1 MADSLHNA
9 LGKFRN
15 TMLTAVAC
23 LEFELRDSMKSSETD
38 MRIDTIMSTLNEVS
52 EAVSNLKP
60 VSAEPALHQFT
71 MNQVLESSNIL
82 NITPPLNT
90 KNVVVSKST
99 TPALTAAVAAFNP
112 PSMALA
118 EEMEVDEDATEEEE
132 EEEEADVDEDAND
145 GPEEDEEEELEVEEF
160 EFKGVTYQRDADN
173 NVYLDGE
180 EVGIWNGKKIIP
192 SV

>member
-9 LGKFRN
+9 LSNFRN

-23 LEFELRDSMKSSETD
+23 LEFELRDSMKVPQSD

-60 VSAEPALHQFT
+60 ANSFSP
-71 MNQVLESSNIL
+71 ESSDIL
-82 NITPPLNT
+82 QITPSTNT
-90 KNVVVSKST
+90 KNIVVKNT

-112 PSMALA
+112 PSMDL
-118 EEMEVDEDATEEEE
+118 EEGSVEEETE
-132 EEEEADVDEDAND
+132 V
-145 GPEEDEEEELEVEEF
+145 EEDVVELDVEEF
-160 EFKGVTYQRDADN
+160 EYKGVTYQRDDQN

-180 EVGIWNGKKIIP
+180 EIGIWNGKKIIP